1 MQSKIEA
8 AARLLLSARSNMKQ
22 LVALP
27 TEYVP
32 NDVEQAYAIQ
42 DFVSAAL
49 GTVGGWKVGAQ
60 GPLTEPTCAPLPAA
74 LIYVA
79 PHTFTQLAGRPFAV
93 EAEIAL
99 KLKHDLPPREHPY
112 SAPEVIAAIDAVHPV
127 IEIVESRYVDFRQ
140 IDPLSKLADAQ
151 SNGALVYG
159 IGCCDRLAID
169 QTTQS
174 VELYFNGKTVVNVVG
189 GNPAGDVLRLLVWLA
204 NHLATR
210 CGGLRAGQI
219 VTTGSCTGL
228 LFVEPNTQVKA
239 TFPGLGKVEL
249 STVGLD
255 NTAPTNWIH
264 H

>member
-1 MQSKIEA
+1 MIQSKTKTA
-8 AARLLLSARSNMKQ
+8 AGLLLSARVNNEF

-27 TEYVP
+27 ADCVP
-32 NDVEQAYAIQ
+32 KSVAQAYAIQ
-42 DFVSAAL
+42 DIVSAAL
-49 GTVGGWKVGAQ
+49 GAVGGWKVGAK
-60 GPLTEPTCAPLPAA
+60 GPLDEPTCAPLPSS
-74 LIYVA
+74 LIYEAPSEFNHVA
-79 PHTFTQLAGRPFAV
+79 RTPFAI

-99 KLKHDLPPREHPY
+99 KLKHNLPPRAHPY
-112 SAPEVIAAIDAVHPV
+112 SVPEVVAAIDSVHPA
-127 IEIVESRYVDFRQ
+127 IEVVRSRYVDFRR

-159 IGCCDRLAID
+159 KSSCDRISID

-174 VELYFNGKTVVNVVG
+174 VQLYFNEKKVVNVVG

-204 NHLATR
+204 NHLTTR

-239 TFPGLGKVEL
+239 IFPGLGKVEL
-249 STVGLD
+249 LAGVDATD
-255 NTAPTNWIH
+255 RRN
-264 H
+264 

>member
-174 VELYFNGKTVVNVVG
+174 VELYFNGKMVVNVVG

>member
-1 MQSKIEA
+1 MIQSKIEA
-8 AARLLLSARSNMKQ
+8 AVRLLLSARGDMKP

-27 TEYVP
+27 LEYVP
-32 NDVEQAYAIQ
+32 DDVAQAYAIQ
-42 DFVSAAL
+42 DAVSATL
-49 GTVGGWKVGAQ
+49 GAVGGWKVGAQ
-60 GPLTEPTCAPLPAA
+60 GPMAEPTCAPLPAA

-79 PHTFTQLAGRPFAV
+79 PHAFSQLAGRPFAV

-99 KLKHDLPPREHPY
+99 KLKHDLPLREHHY
-112 SAPEVIAAIDAVHPV
+112 SAPEVIAAIGSVHPA
-127 IEIVESRYVDFRQ
+127 IEIFESRYADFRQ

-159 IGCCDRLAID
+159 VGRCDRLAID
-169 QTTQS
+169 QTIQS
-174 VELYFNGKTVVNVVG
+174 VELYFNGKKVVNVVG

-239 TFPGLGKVEL
+239 LFPGLGKVEL
-249 STVGLD
+249 SAVGVD
-255 NTAPTNWIH
+255 NTASVN
-264 H
+264 